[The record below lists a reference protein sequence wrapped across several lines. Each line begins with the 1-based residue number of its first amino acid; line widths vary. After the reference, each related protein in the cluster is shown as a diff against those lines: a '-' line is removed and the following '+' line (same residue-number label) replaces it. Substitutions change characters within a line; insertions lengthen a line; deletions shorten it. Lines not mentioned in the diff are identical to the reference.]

1 MNGDDDQLRDFLK
14 GMKMVRWTVG
24 IVGGGM
30 LVLASYVFV
39 ASLIERL
46 KAGDSLD
53 WLIVQGRVVSSQVV
67 VASASVLVVISLPS

>member
-14 GMKMVRWTVG
+14 GMKTVRWTVG

-53 WLIVQGRVVSSQVV
+53 WPIVQGRVVSSQVV
-67 VASASVLVVISLPS
+67 VASASVLVVISLLS